1 MEELPAF
8 QCVHRGLDVIA
19 RQAAFLRYNYT
30 LPPPLIK
37 VISDAIDRDVD
48 TSRSLLQGLR
58 LPDFPVVADVLRSF
72 HAPLLA
78 PCVTQSSFCSARY
91 LIPPE
96 RESARAMR
104 WNDRNSLKRLAEAPV
119 PPLHRQLLCALQAKL
134 GCDITP
140 VFPDIA
146 DSANMST
153 LVGGSAAAAALKLQ
167 LVQCSTCLAPT

>member
-58 LPDFPVVADVLRSF
+58 LPDFPVVADVRRSF

-78 PCVTQSSFCSARY
+78 PFFHTVVVLQCAIFDPAGAGVCPRDAV
-91 LIPPE
+91 E
-96 RESARAMR
+96 RP
-104 WNDRNSLKRLAEAPV
+104 KQFKAP
-119 PPLHRQLLCALQAKL
+119 
-134 GCDITP
+134 G
-140 VFPDIA
+140 
-146 DSANMST
+146 
-153 LVGGSAAAAALKLQ
+153 
-167 LVQCSTCLAPT
+167 